1 LTRLRRT
8 RVEDATVVMPGVFHP
23 DRAAMH
29 RHMAAGFAG
38 QLKGSRALD
47 EPQSVRV
54 LRTDAAI
61 VVSRSGILMAGED
74 AVPAE
79 REVLA
84 TWVLARQDG
93 AWRIAAYANA
103 PARPVR
109 H

>member
-1 LTRLRRT
+1 
-8 RVEDATVVMPGVFHP
+8 
-23 DRAAMH
+23 
-29 RHMAAGFAG
+29 
-38 QLKGSRALD
+38 
-47 EPQSVRV
+47 VRV

-93 AWRIAAYANA
+93 AWRIAAYAKA
-103 PARPVR
+103 PARPAR